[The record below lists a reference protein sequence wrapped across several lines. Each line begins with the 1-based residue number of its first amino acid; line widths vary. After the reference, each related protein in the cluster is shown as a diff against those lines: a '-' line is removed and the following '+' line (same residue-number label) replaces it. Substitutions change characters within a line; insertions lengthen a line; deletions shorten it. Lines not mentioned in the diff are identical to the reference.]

1 MYNFMVQA
9 YATYKGL
16 FFWLNWMSY
25 TTNVFVGPAIGVVT
39 YALLGQF
46 AFDMEA
52 ARYYGL
58 GVNMSQMAFVVVSGI
73 TQAYTYDRELGTI
86 SFLYISPTKRL
97 INYLSRPVLH
107 FPNGILVYAT
117 GLIAL
122 WLLLDIDF
130 SMMNWPVFILAVL
143 VATASVAAFAQLLGI
158 FSIVIREWVH
168 GMVVATGILFVF
180 TGMIIPVETFPA
192 VLQGLAKI
200 LPITHALSAI
210 RSAIT
215 GASFTEVYTTI
226 LWEVIVALVY
236 LASGFIGFISFEK
249 LAKRNGTLD
258 RDAR

>member
-1 MYNFMVQA
+1 MYNFMIQA

-25 TTNVFVGPAIGVVT
+25 ITNVFVGPAIGVVT

-58 GVNMSQMAFVVVSGI
+58 GVIMSQMAFVVVSGI
-73 TQAYTYDRELGTI
+73 TQSYTYDRELGTI
-86 SFLYISPTKRL
+86 SFLYISPAKRL
-97 INYLSRPVLH
+97 VNYLSRPVLH

-117 GLIAL
+117 GLTAL

-130 SMMNWPVFILAVL
+130 SMMNWPVFILSVL

-168 GMVVATGILFVF
+168 GMVVATGILFIF
-180 TGMIIPVETFPA
+180 TGMIIPIETFPPA
-192 VLQGLAKI
+192 LQGFAGI
-200 LPITHALSAI
+200 LPITNALSAI
-210 RSAIT
+210 RAAII
-215 GASFTEVYTTI
+215 GAPSSGIYASI
-226 LWEVIVALVY
+226 LREAIVGIVY
-236 LASGFIGFISFEK
+236 LAIGYLGFVFFEK
-249 LAKRNGTLD
+249 LAKRNGTLE
-258 RDAR
+258 RDEL